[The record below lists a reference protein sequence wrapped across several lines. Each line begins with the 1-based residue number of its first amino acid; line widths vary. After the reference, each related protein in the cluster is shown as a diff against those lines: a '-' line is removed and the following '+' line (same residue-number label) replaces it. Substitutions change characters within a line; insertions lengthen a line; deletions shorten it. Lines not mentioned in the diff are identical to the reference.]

1 MCNKYEIWKSFCR
14 NLRYLESKKI
24 NAVRTTFFIFCVA
37 KEMVYETWELLGT
50 MSWELGTKRLG
61 TGDRSWPGMAVA
73 QEAGIK
79 VYQLSEIMLGVKFAT
94 AVAAVGNAR
103 DMVEALWLA
112 RNNKSQMLL
121 QFLVT
126 EWATEEVG

>member
-1 MCNKYEIWKSFCR
+1 
-14 NLRYLESKKI
+14 
-24 NAVRTTFFIFCVA
+24 
-37 KEMVYETWELLGT
+37 
-50 MSWELGTKRLG
+50 
-61 TGDRSWPGMAVA
+61 MAVA

>member
-1 MCNKYEIWKSFCR
+1 MCTYESNKPI
-14 NLRYLESKKI
+14 SKF
-24 NAVRTTFFIFCVA
+24 RRPMT

-94 AVAAVGNAR
+94 AVAAVGNAW
-103 DMVEALWLA
+103 DMVEELWLA